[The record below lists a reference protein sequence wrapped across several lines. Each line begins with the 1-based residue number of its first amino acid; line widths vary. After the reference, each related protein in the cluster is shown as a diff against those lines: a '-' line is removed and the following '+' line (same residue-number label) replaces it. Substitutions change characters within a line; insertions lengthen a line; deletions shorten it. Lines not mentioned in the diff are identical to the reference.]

1 MCSYMIAACL
11 SLIFRPVTTEQVM
24 YVKEDLIIPQVRTIY
39 WSLEG
44 GGRKNGVRLV
54 ISRVKTRNS
63 EAQTLPMIQKN
74 YVGEI
79 RVLQSLI
86 ELLECKERQEHIL
99 YFHMFIVPLSLIFNL
114 ASC

>member
-1 MCSYMIAACL
+1 MCSNMIAACL

-54 ISRVKTRNS
+54 ILQVKTRNS
-63 EAQTLPMIQKN
+63 EAQTLPMIQKKLCL
-74 YVGEI
+74 GI
-79 RVLQSLI
+79 SHSLVSI
-86 ELLECKERQEHIL
+86 WAARMQGTSIACSV
-99 YFHMFIVPLSLIFNL
+99 FS
-114 ASC
+114 